1 MTIGERDPVRTPV
14 RARAAL
20 SKVPEITA
28 WFWVIK
34 VLTTGMGETA
44 SDWLAHTLAPPVAVG
59 LGAIALIASLALQFT
74 ARRYVAWIYWLAAE
88 RDRLGRVDRPLRR
101 RAQDT
106 GGVVAMTDA
115 GAATGQLA
123 APRLLLV

>member
-1 MTIGERDPVRTPV
+1 MPSSAVVTIGERDPVRTPV

-88 RDRLGRVDRPLRR
+88 RDGS
-101 RAQDT
+101 
-106 GGVVAMTDA
+106 GGSIARCGD
-115 GAATGQLA
+115 
-123 APRLLLV
+123 APRTPAVWWR